1 MGDFSWWNVCTF
13 TIECFWFCIKYH
25 LQKFQNVLT
34 STSRKKEWSDTWEI
48 LHDGHIGP
56 SRLPNQPPAGGVCE
70 APHHNLPARKN
81 TQVKGLIN
89 RSTNSKIIP
98 KIKKHNNFSV
108 HDCFYL
114 EASEVHFY
122 WLHNDP
128 VPNGRLHMHLRSSGW
143 TMIIALACPWCPICH
158 FSFQE
163 GAPLLRPLY
172 ALLLSPHWG
181 ELHGR
186 LRPNSQSGITPQKCG
201 LRGRLWG
208 FLGCDLGWGQWAFNQ
223 YRIQSNSNKL
233 PDINHVLFN
242 LLMALHTL
250 NY

>member
-1 MGDFSWWNVCTF
+1 MKCLHFYYWMFLILCKISFAKVSKCSHIN
-13 TIECFWFCIKYH
+13 IK
-25 LQKFQNVLT
+25 
-34 STSRKKEWSDTWEI
+34 KKEWSDTWEI

-81 TQVKGLIN
+81 TQVTELIN

-128 VPNGRLHMHLRSSGW
+128 VPNGRLHMHLRSCGW
-143 TMIIALACPWCPICH
+143 TMVMALAWPLSPICH

-186 LRPNSQSGITPQKCG
+186 LRPTVKSA
-201 LRGRLWG
+201 LRHKSVDSEEDCEG
-208 FLGCDLGWGQWAFNQ
+208 F
-223 YRIQSNSNKL
+223 
-233 PDINHVLFN
+233 
-242 LLMALHTL
+242 
-250 NY
+250 